1 MKLPFR
7 LVWRNLAKH
16 KLRSL
21 LTMGSLFVALF
32 LLCVLRSLVVTLDRG
47 VKNARTDRVIVQSAV
62 SLFVELPNAYVDKI
76 KAVDGVQD
84 VCGWNWFSGTYQDE
98 KQPKPQFGCD
108 IETLLRMY
116 PEIVIDEGD
125 VEKLKSDRKACVIGR
140 KLANDYNLT
149 IGSNLPLMS
158 TIYPRADGGPWN
170 FEVAAIYHSTSG
182 LVDNATMYFHYDY
195 LHEAQEQGAALGP
208 RGVGLYVAKIAPGKN
223 PVTVMHEIDQLFT
236 NGPQRVTST
245 SEAEFNA
252 QFVSMMGNIP
262 FFVSAIGTGVIFAIL
277 LAVVNTMLMAAREQT
292 RDTGILKALGFTN
305 STVFV
310 AFLMQSLA
318 IALIGGGA
326 GVMLAKATSA
336 GFADLLGTTFPNY
349 QVTRDTILLALGATL
364 AIGLIAGMTPASR
377 LARAACVRLL
387 RTEA

>member
-1 MKLPFR
+1 MKLPIR

-16 KLRSL
+16 KLRAL

-47 VKNARTDRVIVQSAV
+47 VKNARSDRVIVQSAV
-62 SLFVELPNAYVDKI
+62 SLFVELPNSYLDKI
-76 KAVDGVQD
+76 KNVEGVQD
-84 VCGWNWFSGTYQDE
+84 VCGWNWFSGTYQGE

-108 IETLLRMY
+108 IDTLLRMY
-116 PEIVIDEGD
+116 PEIVIESGD
-125 VEKLKSDRKACVIGR
+125 VEKLRRDRKACLIGK
-140 KLANDYNLT
+140 KLATDYGLA
-149 IGSNLPLMS
+149 IGNNLPLMS

-208 RGVGLYVAKIAPGKN
+208 KGIGLFVAKVAPGKN
-223 PVTVMHEIDQLFT
+223 PVGVMHDIDQIFA
-236 NGPQRVTST
+236 NGPQRVQST

-262 FFVSAIGTGVIFAIL
+262 FFVSAIGTGVIIAIL

-305 STVFV
+305 ATVFL
-310 AFLMQSLA
+310 AFLMQSLL
-318 IALIGGGA
+318 IALVGGGA
-326 GVMLAKATSA
+326 GIALAKATSA
-336 GFADLLGTTFPNY
+336 TFADLLGTSFPFY
-349 QVTRDTILLALGATL
+349 QVNPDTMLMALVATV
-364 AIGLIAGMTPASR
+364 AIGLIAGIVPASR
-377 LARAACVRLL
+377 LARSASVRLL